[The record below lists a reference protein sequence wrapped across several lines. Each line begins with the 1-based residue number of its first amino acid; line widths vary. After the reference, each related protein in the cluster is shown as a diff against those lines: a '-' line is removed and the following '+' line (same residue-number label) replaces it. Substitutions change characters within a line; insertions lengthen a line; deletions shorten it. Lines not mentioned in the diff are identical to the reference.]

1 MTDEN
6 NQAPTIESLQAQLE
20 TSVKANAD
28 LQTQFTA
35 VKNKSDELLTETKA
49 AKQKAREAADAREA
63 TKLEK
68 ARKDGDYEQLLSSSE
83 AERKSLKG
91 QLETLTNKVSSEK
104 VNSVS
109 LKIAGELA
117 DGSNAEIMSKFI
129 SERVK
134 LVDGEIKVLDNS
146 GNLTVSTIDDLKNEF
161 ISSDKFKSLLRGTK
175 SNGGGASGSKSTTN
189 GSKQISRAQFDNMNQ
204 QDRMKF
210 SLDNGKV
217 VDD

>member
-6 NQAPTIESLQAQLE
+6 NQTPTIESLQAQLE
-20 TSVKANAD
+20 TSNKANAD

-35 VKNKSDELLTETKA
+35 VKNKSEELLTETKA
-49 AKQKAREAADAREA
+49 AKQKAREASDAREA

-83 AERKSLKG
+83 AERKTLKE
-91 QLETLTNKVSSEK
+91 QLETLTNRVSHEK

-109 LKIAGELA
+109 LKVAGELA
-117 DGSNAEIMSKFI
+117 DGSNAEIMSEFI
-129 SERVK
+129 SKRIK
-134 LVDGEIKVLDNS
+134 LVDGEVKVLDNS

-161 ISSDKFKSLLRGTK
+161 IGSDKFKSLLRGTK
-175 SNGGGASGSKSTTN
+175 SNGGGASGSKSTN
-189 GSKQISRAQFDNMNQ
+189 DSSKQISRAQFDSLSQ
-204 QDRMKF
+204 SDRMKF

>member
-20 TSVKANAD
+20 TSMKANTD

-35 VKNKSDELLTETKA
+35 VKNKSEELLTETKA
-49 AKQKAREAADAREA
+49 AKQKAREASDAREA

-83 AERKSLKG
+83 AERKTLKE
-91 QLETLTNKVSSEK
+91 QLETLTNRVSHEK

-109 LKIAGELA
+109 LKVAGELA
-117 DGSNAEIMSKFI
+117 DGSNAEIMSEFI
-129 SERVK
+129 SKRIK
-134 LVDGEIKVLDNS
+134 LVDGEVKVLDSS

-161 ISSDKFKSLLRGTK
+161 IGSDKFKSLLRGTK
-175 SNGGGASGSKSTTN
+175 SNGGGASGSKSTSDS
-189 GSKQISRAQFDNMNQ
+189 SKQISRSQFDSLSQ
-204 QDRMKF
+204 SDRMKF